1 MALIEWEQS
10 VTDETRDSEPAGLRP
25 GGGPPTRRRR
35 ALWGDAGGV
44 VAPNAGGGRQWNA
57 RCTCD
62 TMGAPRAVKDAVA
75 VIIIILL
82 VSGLKRDTTQLS
94 AASTFKDDS
103 SSKQAYNYSRLS
115 VPDLVLTCSH
125 THTHT
130 HLHLCPFLV
139 ISMTNNFPPK
149 GSI

>member
-1 MALIEWEQS
+1 MRRAIASRLGYAQ
-10 VTDETRDSEPAGLRP
+10 AGAP
-25 GGGPPTRRRR
+25 RR

-62 TMGAPRAVKDAVA
+62 TMGAPRAEKDAVA

-82 VSGLKRDTTQLS
+82 SGLKRDTTQLS

-103 SSKQAYNYSRLS
+103 SSKLAYNYSRLS
-115 VPDLVLTCSH
+115 VPDLVLTRSH

-130 HLHLCPFLV
+130 RISICALFL
-139 ISMTNNFPPK
+139 
-149 GSI
+149 